1 MLRRFLAGL
10 LMLLVVLGVAAKVRV
25 GWRSRAGTS
34 RPGPVTVAPRDLTL
48 TPGKSDRSQQL
59 ASEPFGAL
67 VVLPDSLTRAGAR
80 VRLGAEVERHY
91 LDSLFIGADST
102 VRRWPVG
109 SEAIGLVIVPG
120 GPAGFV
126 PEMVSEVRQ
135 ALDAWSPATVG
146 LRFLE
151 QADTV
156 DVKMIVRWTDTLAA
170 DRAGATDVTWD
181 KSGRV
186 HRVTVYLAVRSP
198 STGRP
203 FAPEARRA
211 IVLHELGHAL
221 GLPHSAHPED
231 AMYPIATATGLTDRD
246 RFSLRLLYELPT
258 GWIGTTI
265 RSRLQ

>member
-10 LMLLVVLGVAAKVRV
+10 LMILVGLSLTAKLREA
-25 GWRSRAGTS
+25 SRARGAAAG
-34 RPGPVTVAPRDLTL
+34 RVPAQVAPRELTL
-48 TPGKSDRSQQL
+48 TPGKTDRSHHL
-59 ASEPFGAL
+59 SSDSLGAV
-67 VVLPDSLTRAGAR
+67 VVLPDSVSRAGAR
-80 VRLGAEVERHY
+80 VRLGAEVQRHY
-91 LDSLFIGADST
+91 LDSLFVGADST

-120 GPAGFV
+120 GSPGFT

-135 ALDAWSPATVG
+135 ALDAWSPAAVG

-156 DVKMIVRWTDTLAA
+156 DVKMIVRWSDTLES

-181 KSGRV
+181 KAGRV

-203 FAPEARRA
+203 FAPESRRA

-221 GLPHSAHPED
+221 GLPHSSHPED
-231 AMYPIATATGLTDRD
+231 VMFPIATASGLTDRD

-258 GWIGTTI
+258 GWIGTTL
-265 RSRLQ
+265 RGRLQ

>member
-10 LMLLVVLGVAAKVRV
+10 LILLVSAGAIAKLRVARQD
-25 GWRSRAGTS
+25 RAATPRHTLAG
-34 RPGPVTVAPRDLTL
+34 APQRELTL
-48 TPGKSDRSQQL
+48 TPGGTDNLHRL
-59 ASEPFGAL
+59 AADPRGGVA
-67 VVLPDSLTRAGAR
+67 VLPDSLARAGAR
-80 VRLGAEVERHY
+80 VRLGAEVARHY
-91 LDSLFIGADST
+91 LDSLFVGADST

-120 GPAGFV
+120 GLPGFV

-135 ALDAWSPATVG
+135 ALDAWSPAAVG

-156 DVKMIVRWTDTLAA
+156 DVQMTVRWSDTLEA

-181 KSGRV
+181 KSGRI
-186 HRVTVYLAVRSP
+186 HGVTVYLAIRSP

-211 IVLHELGHAL
+211 IALHELGHAL
-221 GLPHSAHPED
+221 GLPHSSHGDD
-231 AMYPIATATGLTDRD
+231 AMYPIATATALTDRD

-258 GWIGTTI
+258 GWIGTVT
-265 RSRLQ
+265 RGRLR

>member
-1 MLRRFLAGL
+1 MLRRILAGL
-10 LMLLVVLGVAAKVRV
+10 LMILVVLGVAAKLRV
-25 GWRSRAGTS
+25 AWRIPEAPPSVPAR
-34 RPGPVTVAPRDLTL
+34 VAAPELTL
-48 TPGKSDRSQQL
+48 TPGKTDRPHRL
-59 ASEPFGAL
+59 ASEPLGAAS
-67 VVLPDSLTRAGAR
+67 VLPDSLTRAGAR
-80 VRLGAEVERHY
+80 VRLGAEVQRHF
-91 LDSLFIGADST
+91 LDSLFVGADST

-109 SEAIGLVIVPG
+109 TEAIGLVIVPG
-120 GPAGFV
+120 GPPGFV
-126 PEMVSEVRQ
+126 EEMVSEVRQ
-135 ALDAWSPATVG
+135 ALDAWSPAAVG

-156 DVKMIVRWTDTLAA
+156 DVRMIVRWSDTLES

-221 GLPHSAHPED
+221 GLPHSSHPED
-231 AMYPIATATGLTDRD
+231 VMYPIATATGLTDRD

-258 GWIGTTI
+258 GWIGTTGRGRI
-265 RSRLQ
+265 Q

>member
-10 LMLLVVLGVAAKVRV
+10 LILLVALGATAKLRLVWRARAAPPT
-25 GWRSRAGTS
+25 RA
-34 RPGPVTVAPRDLTL
+34 VPRELTL
-48 TPGKSDRSQQL
+48 TAGATDRSHQL
-59 ASEPFGAL
+59 APDPLGTL

-80 VRLGAEVERHY
+80 VRLGAEVQRHY
-91 LDSLFIGADST
+91 LDSLFVGPDST

-109 SEAIGLVIVPG
+109 LEAIGLVIVPG
-120 GPAGFV
+120 GPPGFV

-135 ALDAWSPATVG
+135 ALDDWSPAAVG

-156 DVKMIVRWTDTLAA
+156 DVKMIVRWSDTLEA

-221 GLPHSAHPED
+221 GLPHSSNPED
-231 AMYPIATATGLTDRD
+231 AMYPIAMATTLSDRD

-258 GWIGTTI
+258 GWIGAALHG
-265 RSRLQ
+265 RPQ